1 MKVILLADVKAQ
13 GKKGDV
19 INVSDGYATNFLFK
33 NKLAVPANAG
43 NVNINNAQKA
53 AEKKKYEEDLQAA
66 KNLAG
71 ELEKIV
77 VELSIPVGENN
88 RAFGSVTAK
97 EISEEL
103 AKKGFNI
110 DRKKI
115 VLNNP
120 IKSETQTVVEAKL
133 FHGVV
138 AKIQVRV
145 YGIKK

>member
-53 AEKKKYEEDLQAA
+53 AEKKKYEEDLAAA
-66 KNLAG
+66 KALAK
-71 ELEKIV
+71 ELESLDI
-77 VELSIPVGENN
+77 EISIPVGENN
-88 RAFGSVTAK
+88 RAFGSVTGK
-97 EISEEL
+97 EISDEL
-103 AKKGFNI
+103 AKKGYNV

-115 VLNNP
+115 VLDSP
-120 IKSETQTVVEAKL
+120 IKSEIQTKVDAKL
-133 FHGVV
+133 FPGVI
-138 AKIQVRV
+138 AKLNVRV
-145 YGIKK
+145 FGIKK

>member
-66 KNLAG
+66 KDLAKKLEQ
-71 ELEKIV
+71 ELI
-77 VELSIPVGENN
+77 ELTIPVGENN
-88 RAFGSVTAK
+88 RAFGSVTGK

-103 AKKGFNI
+103 AKKGYTI

-115 VLNNP
+115 VMENP
-120 IKSETQTVVEAKL
+120 IKSELQTKVDVKL
-133 FHGVV
+133 FPGVV
-138 AKIQVRV
+138 AKLNVRV

>member
-1 MKVILLADVKAQ
+1 MKVILLVDVKSQ

-43 NVNINNAQKA
+43 NVNTNNAQKA

-66 KNLAG
+66 KNLAQ
-71 ELEKIV
+71 ELEKLGI
-77 VELSIPVGENN
+77 ELTIPVGENN

-97 EISEEL
+97 EIAEEL
-103 AKKGFNI
+103 AKKGYSI

-115 VLNNP
+115 VLDSP
-120 IKSETQTVVEAKL
+120 IKAEIQTKVDVKL
-133 FHGVV
+133 FPSVV
-138 AKIQVRV
+138 AKLNVRV
-145 YGIKK
+145 FGIRK

>member
-1 MKVILLADVKAQ
+1 MKVILLADVKSQ

-43 NVNINNAQKA
+43 NVNMNNAQKA

-66 KNLAG
+66 KDLAK
-71 ELEKIV
+71 ELEKCT
-77 VELSIPVGENN
+77 VELTIPVGDNN

-97 EISEEL
+97 EIAEEL
-103 AKKGFNI
+103 AKKGYTI

-115 VLNNP
+115 VLDNP
-120 IKSETQTVVEAKL
+120 IKSEIQTKVDVKL
-133 FHGVV
+133 FPTVV
-138 AKIQVRV
+138 AKLNVRV
-145 YGIKK
+145 FGIRK